1 MSLVFGLLKRQEIR
15 QAAELAT
22 RAFDEYEYFTNWFPE
37 KEERNR
43 VQLSVI
49 THEYRTNFSRVHQLA
64 ARMDGKIVATAQL
77 NAPDYKKPS
86 DLSYV
91 LHGWLNVYKAGG
103 RKRID
108 DWLAMDTEAGKPC
121 HAYQKTGPDIWYA
134 SSLTVDPTVQGIG
147 LGTKFIAYWENYVR
161 ERGGRQIVFFTNSQK
176 NLNFYLKRGYEVF
189 DEREIEYNGHKMGSW
204 SLKKAL

>member
-1 MSLVFGLLKRQEIR
+1 MSIEFGPLKHSEIR

-22 RAFDEYEYFTNWFPE
+22 RAFDDYEYFTNWFPE

-43 VQLSVI
+43 VQYAIIL
-49 THEYRTNFSRVHQLA
+49 HEYKTTFNRVHQLT

-77 NAPDYKKPS
+77 NAPDFKKPS
-86 DLSYV
+86 DLAYL
-91 LHGWLNVYKAGG
+91 LHGWMNVYKAGD

-108 DWLAMDTEAGKPC
+108 DWLSMDAAAGKPC
-121 HAYQKTGPDIWYA
+121 HDYQKTGPGIWYA
-134 SSLTVDPTVQGIG
+134 SSLTVDPTAQGIG
-147 LGTKFIAYWENYVR
+147 LGTKFIEYWENYVR
-161 ERGGRQIVFFTNSQK
+161 EKGGKQIVFFTNSQK

-204 SLKKAL
+204 SLKKKL

>member
-22 RAFDEYEYFTNWFPE
+22 RAFDDYEYFTNWFPD

-43 VQLSVI
+43 VLLSVI
-49 THEYRTNFSRVHQLA
+49 THEYKTNFSRVHQLA

-91 LHGWLNVYKAGG
+91 LHGWLNVYKAGD

-121 HAYQKTGPDIWYA
+121 HSYQKTGPDIWYA

-147 LGTKFIAYWENYVR
+147 LGTKFIEYWEDYVR
-161 ERGGRQIVFFTNSQK
+161 ERGGKQIVFFTNSQN

-204 SLKKAL
+204 SLKKEI

>member
-91 LHGWLNVYKAGG
+91 LHGWLNVYKAGD

-147 LGTKFIAYWENYVR
+147 LGTKFIEYWEDYVR
-161 ERGGRQIVFFTNSQK
+161 ERGGKQIVFFTNSQN

>member
-1 MSLVFGLLKRQEIR
+1 MKIEFTPLKRSEIS
-15 QAAELAT
+15 QAAELAA
-22 RAFDEYEYFTNWFPE
+22 RAFDDYEYFTNWFPE

-43 VQLSVI
+43 VQLSI
-49 THEYRTNFSRVHQLA
+49 IKHEYKTNFSKAHHLA
-64 ARMDGKIVATAQL
+64 VKMDGKIAATAQL

-91 LHGWLNVYKAGG
+91 LHGWLNVYKAGD

-108 DWLAMDTEAGKPC
+108 DWLAMDAAAGQPC
-121 HAYQKTGPDIWYA
+121 HEYQKTGPGIWYA

-147 LGTKFIAYWENYVR
+147 LGTKLIAYWENYVR
-161 ERGGRQIVFFTNSQK
+161 EHGGKQVVFFTNSQK
-176 NLNFYLKRGYEVF
+176 NLNYYLKRGYEVF

-204 SLKKAL
+204 SLKKVL

>member
-1 MSLVFGLLKRQEIR
+1 MAIEFGPLKRSEIR

-22 RAFDEYEYFTNWFPE
+22 RAFDDYEYFTNWFPE
-37 KEERNR
+37 KGERSR

-49 THEYRTNFSRVHQLA
+49 LHEYKTNFSQAHHLA

-91 LHGWLNVYKAGG
+91 LHGWLNVYKAGD

-108 DWLAMDTEAGKPC
+108 DWLSMDTAAGQPC
-121 HAYQKTGPDIWYA
+121 HEYQKTGPGIWYA
-134 SSLTVDPTVQGIG
+134 SSLTVDPAVQGIG
-147 LGTKFIAYWENYVR
+147 LGTKFIEYWENYVH
-161 ERGGRQIVFFTNSQK
+161 ERGGKQIVFFTNSQK
-176 NLNFYLKRGYEVF
+176 NLDFYLKRGYEVF

-204 SLKKAL
+204 SLKKAI